1 MDLNLYNKQVLWGKT
16 KITPQGLETKPS
28 KVEIESLEKWALF
41 EHHKQVWRSLGHLIP
56 GSHYV
61 TAQRVWKDK
70 NGIEMYTENADFSKW
85 ARVKPYNGPIPLIK
99 GYGFISEYQR
109 NVLNNKI
116 I

>member
-16 KITPQGLETKPS
+16 K
-28 KVEIESLEKWALF
+28 IESLEKWALF